1 MWVFIMDKVIDA
13 VYENGVFRPL
23 EKVDLPE
30 GARVRLLVKRS
41 VVDRTKGVLK
51 GVNMNEIIEEIENES
66 VL

>member
-1 MWVFIMDKVIDA
+1 MDKVIDA